1 MDVVEEDGCVVL
13 ACVGTTA
20 PSASPIERRN
30 GRGDAFPKA
39 RRMGGDVVPTHG
51 ESGEG
56 GGHGEGSSKKR
67 GRGDDGGGRN
77 PSCGMCLTF
86 FWRRAVSQF
95 F

>member
-56 GGHGEGSSKKR
+56 GGLGGGSSKNR
-67 GRGDDGGGRN
+67 GRWDGGG
-77 PSCGMCLTF
+77 GGTLAALVCL
-86 FWRRAVSQF
+86 AEDK
-95 F
+95 